1 MVAAKNGH
9 AEAYEKWFRRY
20 EVERKKK
27 HISQGRNVLGFPKAP
42 PGPDEVHRVIWDS
55 LNPIG
60 DRRAAELC
68 SVHRTTVS
76 RWLDGSVQIPPAA
89 YSLLLFHAEGIP
101 PGCGD
106 AWRGFS
112 WESDAVVCPDGKTR
126 LSAREIAG
134 TGYQRAH
141 IQALQDQVARLESL
155 LVETARRIDP
165 AGCAN
170 DLFTNPLDPRSKAF
184 SLP

>member
-27 HISQGRNVLGFPKAP
+27 HLSQGRTVPGFPKPP
-42 PGPDEVHRVIWDS
+42 PGPDEVRRVLWDS
-55 LNPIG
+55 INPIG

-68 SVHRTTVS
+68 SVHRTTVA
-76 RWLDGSVQIPPAA
+76 RWLDGSVQIPPSA

-134 TGYQRAH
+134 TDYQRAH
-141 IQALQDQVARLESL
+141 ISALEAKIADLEKKLVQATRAADF
-155 LVETARRIDP
+155 
-165 AGCAN
+165 GCAN
-170 DLFTNPLDPRSKAF
+170 DSFSNPQDPRSKAF
-184 SLP
+184 IR